1 MRYLNLDRE
10 EREER
15 EHGFMRYLN
24 LDREERE
31 HLHHDHK
38 QHQDS

>member
-1 MRYLNLDRE
+1 MRYLNLD
-10 EREER
+10 REER